1 MMKKKRK
8 PKERERKKR
17 VVFVRNVPSIKAKAE
32 GSSLFDFFFCLSLF
46 LQQLSNF
53 QTLLCVR
60 FKPSSPRT
68 QPLGNR
74 NAYIKREGKKNDQ
87 TTFSSSSPPSIQL
100 RYYTL
105 GRQKCFRGA
114 ILFRYSCFFPLLLHA
129 ALVSSVVE
137 CRLYS
142 SRAVPR
148 FLVI

>member
-8 PKERERKKR
+8 PKERERKKELFLLEMYR
-17 VVFVRNVPSIKAKAE
+17 PLRQKLKAP
-32 GSSLFDFFFCLSLF
+32 LFLTFFFCLSLF

-114 ILFRYSCFFPLLLHA
+114 ILFRYSCFFFPFT
-129 ALVSSVVE
+129 SS
-137 CRLYS
+137 CCPRLFG
-142 SRAVPR
+142 SRV
-148 FLVI
+148 

>member
-8 PKERERKKR
+8 PKEGEKKELFLLEMYR
-17 VVFVRNVPSIKAKAE
+17 PLRQKLKAP
-32 GSSLFDFFFCLSLF
+32 LFLTFFFCLSLF

-74 NAYIKREGKKNDQ
+74 NAYIKREGKK
-87 TTFSSSSPPSIQL
+87 TTKQHFRLLLPPLFNLDTIHLVDRNASGVPFCSA
-100 RYYTL
+100 TL
-105 GRQKCFRGA
+105 VF
-114 ILFRYSCFFPLLLHA
+114 FFPLLLHA

>member
-1 MMKKKRK
+1 MKKKRK

-74 NAYIKREGKKNDQ
+74 NAYIKREGKK
-87 TTFSSSSPPSIQL
+87 TTKQH
-100 RYYTL
+100 
-105 GRQKCFRGA
+105 FR
-114 ILFRYSCFFPLLLHA
+114 LLLPPLFNLDTIH
-129 ALVSSVVE
+129 LVDRNASGVPFCSATLVFSLYFFMLPSSL
-137 CRLYS
+137 R
-142 SRAVPR
+142 
-148 FLVI
+148 